1 MLSIKRPMV
10 VAAIISII
18 ISVILLNTDRL
29 LTVPVIALLLC
40 LIITSFAY
48 RRLYEYIILF
58 VLALLV
64 ALSFAATL
72 YTKIIPAESVNELKT
87 KITATVTD
95 SVFVDDYIRYTVKV
109 TECAD
114 ERITGSSVYLY
125 NYETSA
131 TEGDKIVA
139 DVKISTLKNKGRFS
153 HYSKDILFSGSITK
167 MHSIVKNHSVLTP
180 IMNLRATIKNII
192 FGNLPYDIATTIN
205 GMTVGDRSYEEL
217 SFSEMVKTCGVS
229 HVMVVSGSHMV
240 IVCGSVYKLTSKL
253 KFPKNAS
260 ALLTIL
266 VTILFMALCGFSPS
280 VLRAGF
286 MYIFMMTGILF
297 RKDTDSLN
305 SLSIVTIILLIA
317 NPFILY
323 DIGFILSAASTAGII
338 VLNPLFLK
346 LMKADKWKF
355 RPLKIIAELIL
366 LTVSAQIATLPICIY
381 FFGFVSPYA
390 VLVNLLISYA
400 VTAAVISAFVGII
413 LYALPAAEPLS
424 FISFKLCSFVT
435 SYFNNVIVFFGQ

>member
-18 ISVILLNTDRL
+18 ISIILLNTDSL
-29 LTVPVIALLLC
+29 LTIPIIAILLC
-40 LIITSFAY
+40 LIITSIAY
-48 RRLYEYIILF
+48 RQLYEYIIIF
-58 VLALLV
+58 IVALLV
-64 ALSFAATL
+64 ALSFAAKL
-72 YTKIIPAESVNELKT
+72 YTKIIPAEDVNELKT

-95 SVFVDDYIRYTVKV
+95 AVFVDDYIRYTVKV

-114 ERITGSSVYLY
+114 DRIVGSSVYLY

-131 TEGDKIVA
+131 AEGDKIIA

-167 MHSIVKNHSVLTP
+167 IHIIGKNYSALTP
-180 IMNLRATIKNII
+180 ITNLRVAIKNTI
-192 FGNLPYDIATTIN
+192 FSNLPYDIATTIN
-205 GMTVGDRSYEEL
+205 GMTVGDRSYEEQY
-217 SFSEMVKTCGVS
+217 FSEIVKKCGVS

-253 KFPKNAS
+253 KFPKNIS

-266 VTILFMALCGFSPS
+266 VTALFMALCGFSPS

-286 MYIFMMTGILF
+286 MYIFMLTGILF
-297 RKDTDSLN
+297 RKDTDPLN
-305 SLSIVTIILLIA
+305 SLSIVTVVLLIA
-317 NPFILY
+317 NPFVLY

-338 VLNPLFLK
+338 VLNPLFLR

-355 RPLKIIAELIL
+355 RPLKTIAELIL

-390 VLVNLLISYA
+390 VLANLLISFA
-400 VTAAVISAFVGII
+400 VTLAVVSAFVGI
-413 LYALPAAEPLS
+413 LMYASPFTQPYCTYVFS
-424 FISFKLCSFVT
+424 LCSFVT
-435 SYFNNVIVFFGQ
+435 SYFNNVILLFA